1 MLYLYLREI
10 ETMCE
15 NALVF
20 DKGAWMGKNHGKTG

>member
-1 MLYLYLREI
+1 MKKLYKKNKKNMLYLYLRDI

-20 DKGAWMGKNHGKTG
+20 D